1 MQAPL
6 AARYAVPSPAA
17 PAGQTARRSEGRP
30 ATRPDPALPHV
41 VDATMF
47 WSETG
52 GGVRRYLLTKATWLT
67 RQAKWRHT
75 VLAPGLHGLGQA
87 DSGGVSLPLPGGY
100 RLPLSRKAGADAL
113 MAQAPD
119 LIEVGDPYRLAW
131 SALDAGQRLGV
142 PTVAFCHSDLGAMA
156 ARALGGEGACARAAR
171 RAADAYVRH
180 VYREFDVV
188 MAPSRS
194 MAQRLL
200 DAGVP
205 GVRVQPLGVD
215 SHEFHPR
222 RRDPVW
228 RHTLGLEPDQRALL
242 YVGRFAPEKN
252 LQRLVAAVQRLGPRY
267 RLLAVGSGPTP
278 PRGECV
284 RVLPFESRTRQLA
297 RIYASAD
304 GFVHAGD
311 QETFGLAVLEA
322 MASGLPVAVQARA
335 GLAELVAG
343 GAGIGVASE
352 RSGDW
357 AEAIAALFASERE
370 SLVKAGRA
378 QAEAHD
384 WQRVMPALVHR
395 YEQLMSA
402 HDNAAVLTQPAV
414 SWRSGR
420 GAPQDRP
427 AVTGQPTTT

>member
-1 MQAPL
+1 MHPLWERDLPCALMQKTLSSA
-6 AARYAVPSPAA
+6 
-17 PAGQTARRSEGRP
+17 TARR
-30 ATRPDPALPHV
+30 DPALPHV

-52 GGVRRYLLTKATWLT
+52 GGVRRYLLTKAAWLT
-67 RQAKWRHT
+67 RQAGWRHT
-75 VLAPGLHGLGQA
+75 VLAPGLQGLNQA
-87 DSGGVSLPLPGGY
+87 DCGGPSLPLPGGY
-100 RLPLSRKAGADAL
+100 RLPLSRKACANAL
-113 MAQAPD
+113 VAQAPD
-119 LIEVGDPYRLAW
+119 VIEVGDPYRLAW
-131 SALDAGQRLGV
+131 AALDAGQRLGV
-142 PTVAFCHSDLGAMA
+142 PTVAFCHSDLA
-156 ARALGGEGACARAAR
+156 ALAAKAVGGEGVRARWTR
-171 RAADAYVRH
+171 RAAEAYVRH
-180 VYREFDVV
+180 TYRDFDTVL
-188 MAPSRS
+188 APSRS
-194 MAQRLL
+194 MARSLQA
-200 DAGVP
+200 AGVD

-228 RHTLGLEPDQRALL
+228 RHTLGLAPDQRALL

-267 RLLAVGSGPTP
+267 CLLAVGSGPTP
-278 PRGECV
+278 PHGEGV
-284 RVLPFESRTRQLA
+284 RVLPFEPRTRQLA

-352 RSGDW
+352 RTGDW

-370 SLVKAGRA
+370 SLVRAGRA

-384 WQRVMPALVHR
+384 WQRVMPALVRR
-395 YEQLMSA
+395 YEQLMNT
-402 HDNAAVLTQPAV
+402 HDSAAVLTQPGVLWQGGWGPKSA
-414 SWRSGR
+414 G
-420 GAPQDRP
+420 QDLP
-427 AVTGQPTTT
+427 

>member
-1 MQAPL
+1 M
-6 AARYAVPSPAA
+6 
-17 PAGQTARRSEGRP
+17 RREHLHV
-30 ATRPDPALPHV
+30 ATPRRDPALPHI

-52 GGVRRYLLTKATWLT
+52 GGVRRYLLTKAAWLR

-75 VLAPGLHGLGQA
+75 VLAPGLHNLHQA
-87 DSGGVSLPLPGGY
+87 DCGGLSLPLPGGY
-100 RLPLSRKAGADAL
+100 RLPLSRTACTQAL
-113 MAQAPD
+113 LAQTPD

-131 SALDAGQRLGV
+131 AALDAGQRLGV
-142 PTVAFCHSDLGAMA
+142 PTVAFCHSDFAALA
-156 ARALGGEGACARAAR
+156 ARAVGGSGTSARWAR
-171 RAADAYVRH
+171 RAAEAYVRRT
-180 VYREFDVV
+180 YRNFDAVL
-188 MAPSRS
+188 APSRS
-194 MAQRLL
+194 MARSLQS
-200 DAGVP
+200 AGVAN
-205 GVRVQPLGVD
+205 VRVQPLGVD

-228 RHTLGLEPDQRALL
+228 RHSLGLAPDQRALL

-267 RLLAVGSGPTP
+267 CLLAVGSGPTP
-278 PRGECV
+278 PRGDCV
-284 RVLPFESRTRQLA
+284 RVLPFEPRTRQLA

-335 GLAELVAG
+335 GLSELVSG

-352 RSGDW
+352 RAVDW
-357 AEAIAALFASERE
+357 AEAIAALFASGRE
-370 SLVKAGRA
+370 SLVCAGRA

-384 WQRVMPALVHR
+384 WQRLMPALVRR
-395 YEQLMSA
+395 YEQLMST
-402 HDNAAVLTQPAV
+402 HDSTAVLTQAAV
-414 SWRSGR
+414 LWRGDWGPR
-420 GAPQDRP
+420 GASQDLP
-427 AVTGQPTTT
+427 

>member
-1 MQAPL
+1 MQEHPFSSSAP
-6 AARYAVPSPAA
+6 
-17 PAGQTARRSEGRP
+17 RR
-30 ATRPDPALPHV
+30 DPALPHV

-52 GGVRRYLLTKATWLT
+52 GGVRRYLLTKAAWLT

-87 DSGGVSLPLPGGY
+87 DSGGPSLPLPGAY
-100 RLPLSRKAGADAL
+100 RFPLSRRASANAIV
-113 MAQAPD
+113 AQAPD
-119 LIEVGDPYRLAW
+119 LIEVGDPFRLAW
-131 SALDAGQRLGV
+131 AALDAGQRLGV
-142 PTVAFCHSDLGAMA
+142 PTVAFCHSDLSALA
-156 ARALGGEGACARAAR
+156 ARAVGGEGVRAGWAR
-171 RAADAYVRH
+171 RAAEAYVRRT
-180 VYREFDVV
+180 YRDFDVV
-188 MAPSRS
+188 LAPSRS
-194 MAQRLL
+194 MARSLQ
-200 DAGVP
+200 DAGVA

-215 SHEFHPR
+215 SHEFHPQ

-242 YVGRFAPEKN
+242 YVGRFSPEKN

-267 RLLAVGSGPTP
+267 CLLAVGSGPTP
-278 PRGECV
+278 PRGDCV

-297 RIYASAD
+297 HIYASAD

-322 MASGLPVAVQARA
+322 MSSGLPVAVQARA

-343 GAGIGVASE
+343 GAGIGVASQ
-352 RSGDW
+352 RVGDW

-370 SLVKAGRA
+370 SLVRMGRA

-384 WQRVMPALVHR
+384 WQRVMPALVRR
-395 YEQLMSA
+395 YEQLMNTHDSA
-402 HDNAAVLTQPAV
+402 TVATQPAV
-414 SWRSGR
+414 LWQGGWRPRS
-420 GAPQDRP
+420 
-427 AVTGQPTTT
+427 TGQDLP